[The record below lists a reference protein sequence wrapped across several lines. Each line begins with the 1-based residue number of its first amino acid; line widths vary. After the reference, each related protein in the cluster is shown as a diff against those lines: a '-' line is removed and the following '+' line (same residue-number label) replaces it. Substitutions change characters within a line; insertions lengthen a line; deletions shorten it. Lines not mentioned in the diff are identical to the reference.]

1 MPLTPP
7 IPTLAVEADGHE
19 KRPGNWGRWASTI
32 LGVTVFAV
40 ALFALRRQF
49 DAETIR
55 DIGTAI
61 QYLDPIFVLRGTLFA
76 IAAYAVLISYD
87 LLAIRY
93 IGHSL
98 DAPRTAFISFIAF
111 TFSNALGFPL
121 LLGGGLRYRLYNAA
135 GLSSAEIALT
145 IAFNTVT
152 FWLGV
157 FAAGGAALAFAP
169 AGTEFV
175 LGVPAWTMRLAG
187 CGLLLIVGA
196 YVAACVWRRAPLRLL
211 GWEFPLPSPRLAI
224 LQAFVAAVDWVLV
237 AAVLWA
243 VIPLPPDNL
252 TFAIVLGAFVVAQV
266 VSLISHIP
274 GGLGVFE
281 VTCIALLRGYL
292 EPAAVVGAIIVFR
305 VIYYLFPLGI
315 ALILLAI
322 TEIQRGRSK
331 IARVAH
337 LATGWV
343 PVAAPAMFSL
353 TVFIGG
359 TFLLFSNATPELRDR
374 LRFLGHLIPLSVVES
389 SHFVASLTGAALL
402 MLAYGLARRLDA
414 AYYLTLIALPVGVV
428 SSLLKGWNYEEA
440 LLLALLL
447 ATLIPARRHFYRRA
461 RFTAEFLS
469 PQWMIMMATVLVVSA
484 WLGFFAYK
492 NVPYSNDLWWQFAL
506 HGDAPRFLRA
516 LVGVAVGVAL
526 VALHRLLHPERAA
539 PSEPDAAVLER
550 ADRVVRAS
558 PDTLSYLALLG
569 DKSLLFSTDDT
580 AFVMYGVSRGCFIA
594 MGDPIGSP
602 RHRKDLAWEFRALA
616 DRNGAKTVFYQVRKH
631 NLPLY
636 LDMGL
641 SLLKL
646 GEEGRVPLADFSL
659 DGGNRRRLRRSVRV
673 AEAEGATFEVVRGDA
688 VAALLPQL
696 RTVSDEWLA
705 SRKTREK
712 GFSLGF
718 WDDRYVART
727 TVAVVRRAGEVVAF
741 ANLWEGAHR
750 EELTVDLMRYN
761 ARAPEAAMEYL
772 FVHMMMWGQAEGFG
786 HFNLGMA
793 PLSGLENRELAPVWN
808 RVGALLFKH
817 AENFYNF
824 QGLHTFKQKFDPVW
838 EPRYLASRSGL
849 ALPGILTSISG
860 LISRGVGGALMR

>member
-1 MPLTPP
+1 MPLTPA
-7 IPTLAVEADGHE
+7 IPTLAVGQDDSGREPT
-19 KRPGNWGRWASTI
+19 RWGRWVSTI
-32 LGVTVFAV
+32 VGVTIFAV
-40 ALFALRRQF
+40 ALYALRRQF
-49 DAETIR
+49 TAGTIH
-55 DIGTAI
+55 DIGTAV
-61 QYLDPIFVLRGTLFA
+61 QYLDPIFVVRGTLFA

-93 IGHSL
+93 IKH
-98 DAPRTAFISFIAF
+98 DVEPTRVAFISFIAF
-111 TFSNALGFPL
+111 SFSNALGFPL

-157 FAAGGAALAFAP
+157 FAASGVALAFAP
-169 AGTEFV
+169 PGTETV
-175 LGVPAWTMRLAG
+175 LGVAGWMMRLVG
-187 CGLLLIVGA
+187 FVLLLIVGA
-196 YVAACVWRRAPLRLL
+196 YIAACVWRRAPLRLL
-211 GWEFPLPSPRLAI
+211 GWEFPLPSPRLAVV
-224 LQAFVAAVDWVLV
+224 QAFVAAVDWALV

-252 TFAIVLGAFVVAQV
+252 TFGIVLGAFVVAQV

-281 VTCIALLRGYL
+281 VTCVALLRGYL

-305 VIYYLFPLGI
+305 IIYYLFPLAI
-315 ALILLAI
+315 ALILLAA
-322 TEIQRGRSK
+322 TELTRGRSK

-343 PVAAPAMFSL
+343 PVAAPALFSL

-359 TFLLFSNATPELRDR
+359 TFLLFSNATPEVRDR
-374 LRFLGHLIPLSVVES
+374 LRFLGHLIPLAVVES

-414 AYYLTLIALPVGVV
+414 AYYLTLIALPIGVV

-440 LLLALLL
+440 FLLALLL
-447 ATLIPARRHFYRRA
+447 ATLLPARRHFNRRA

-469 PQWMIMMATVLVVSA
+469 PQWLIMTATVLVVSA

-506 HGDAPRFLRA
+506 SSDAPRFLRA

-526 VALHRLLHPERAA
+526 VALHRLLRPERTSAT
-539 PSEPDAAVLER
+539 EPDAATLEL
-550 ADRVVRAS
+550 VEKIVHES

-569 DKSLLFSTDDT
+569 DKSLLFSPDKT
-580 AFVMYGVSRGCFIA
+580 AFVMYGVSRNCFIA

-602 RHRKDLAWEFRALA
+602 KDRKDLAWAFRALA
-616 DRNGAKTVFYQVRKH
+616 DRSGAQTVFYQVRKH

-646 GEEGRVPLADFSL
+646 GEEGRVPLPDFSL
-659 DGGNRRRLRRSVRV
+659 EGGNRRRLRRSLRV
-673 AEAEGATFEVVRGDA
+673 AEAEGATFDVVRGAD
-688 VAALLPQL
+688 VAKLLPQL

-718 WDDRYVART
+718 WDDRYVALT
-727 TVAVVRRAGEVVAF
+727 TVAVVRREGEVVAF
-741 ANLWEGAHR
+741 ANLWEGGHR

-772 FVHMMMWGQAEGFG
+772 FVNMMLWGRAEGFG

-793 PLSGLENRELAPVWN
+793 PLSGLENRQLAPVWN

-838 EPRYLASRSGL
+838 EPRYLASLSGL
-849 ALPGILTSISG
+849 RLPGILTSISA
-860 LISRGVGGALMR
+860 LVSRGVGGALMR